1 MFLRPVLA
9 AACLAAA
16 GALEYCSSV
25 SGDGCETL
33 RVYPSGSAVY
43 LDTGSLG
50 AQDAISLENITGVK
64 QLKYMRRNTS
74 PRKAPG
80 SPLGAKFRNFRR
92 QVLEMRWDDGSKE
105 GVYSGTIPA
114 LGPTSTLSYSGHT
127 FFFTYNG
134 EEIAR
139 FLMTAGVN
147 MYIIEPAS
155 DDAETFASPAYTHA
169 KEEEAFMRRY
179 EEETGYPWLAFYGRD
194 KPVLNMWPAE
204 FLGQTHVVAS
214 PHAYTHADG
223 VSEGD
228 LALSLQVL
236 SHAPAG
242 PRVFLVK
249 ELLSEFECDHVVELG
264 KKVIRDSM
272 VGQGGG
278 FKSKTRTSRNG
289 WLRRSASPTLERIY
303 KRFGDVSAAASRFF
317 SRRRGLWPRLFRG
330 DKAAPPRPPVHHP
343 TGPGHQP
350 RAAVAGQERGGA
362 PGGPLRE
369 EPGVRAAPRL
379 WGRRD
384 AGAADADAAALHRPA
399 GARRRHV

>member
-303 KRFGDVSAAASRFF
+303 KRFGDVLGINHELLSPGKNAEELQVVRYEKSQEYAPHHDF
-317 SRRRGLWPRLFRG
+317 G
-330 DKAAPPRPPVHHP
+330 DDGTPEQRMLTLLLYIDLPE
-343 TGPGHQP
+343 Q
-350 RAAVAGQERGGA
+350 GGA
-362 PGGPLRE
+362 TSDPLCV
-369 EPGVRAAPRL
+369 GSKV
-379 WGRRD
+379 
-384 AGAADADAAALHRPA
+384 
-399 GARRRHV
+399 